1 MEIISTL
8 LSSQLL
14 KITIIFVL
22 TMIVVQ
28 IFNVLKSRF
37 IDNKPATFFLNKYS
51 FTPKQYFFSY
61 HELEFY
67 RLLYNFLC
75 QNHPWK
81 YSIFPKVRLL
91 DLADTKYKINYN
103 KISSKHVDFLIV
115 DQTKHCSPI
124 LAIELNWPSH
134 ETKDMHDRDSFV
146 AEFFKIIDINFLT
159 IHNEEIK
166 NIEEISKKINELL
179 K

>member
-22 TMIVVQ
+22 AMIIVQ

-67 RLLYNFLC
+67 RLLSDFLC

-103 KISSKHVDFLIV
+103 KISSKHIDFLIV